1 MSSNK
6 SSKRRRQRSQKIPIK
21 VDERKFESKKEISQM
36 LSLVEKIED
45 RSIRD
50 KALITIA
57 KKVIDSDPGLA
68 LEIMEKIEDPLVR
81 ASGLIELGMII
92 VDSSKDEALAIAESI
107 RPLLNENSPIEL
119 LEEFAVLM
127 SKIDLRG
134 SLEWIKTLKDEN
146 IKNEILTSI
155 IDVTKKMAV
164 IHPDKTVAKLDS
176 LERSEELAYLIK
188 NLAPSI
194 GSLAIIDDN
203 HTYELLEKLYKIAQE
218 ISDSAHKDAA
228 LSGITL
234 GFSVISIN
242 KAMESLSSIKDNS
255 YQQKTLRE
263 ITNFLAQLSYTLYR
277 KAKKYL
283 NDSVD
288 ATNRITDIHEKLVA
302 LSNVSYN
309 AMFIDQE
316 LAMNLLEKCME
327 LDENVANETLSKIAK
342 TLAKENLMLALELTE
357 KISDKKLRDETYAE
371 IIKLIS

>member
-1 MSSNK
+1 
-6 SSKRRRQRSQKIPIK
+6 
-21 VDERKFESKKEISQM
+21 M

-263 ITNFLAQLSYTLYR
+263 ITNFLAQLSYTLYQ

-288 ATNRITDIHEKLVA
+288 AMNRITDIHEKLVA